1 MEDKYVVVDT
11 ISTFRIR
18 YVVPMSKLQQENTDK
33 PVDPLWALDAV
44 TCDEVKEF
52 SQKHLGYQ
60 IIDHDVVTES
70 EILKT
75 FDKDNGYLSSWTEDK
90 KLEWIHDCWDSFTG
104 SEKQERYHD
113 YIARKL
119 REER

>member
-11 ISTFRIR
+11 ISSFRIR

-33 PVDPLWALDAV
+33 PVDPEWALDAV

-60 IIDHDVVTES
+60 IVDHNVVAES

-75 FDKDNGYLSSWTEDK
+75 FDKDNDYLSSWTEDK

-104 SEKQERYHD
+104 SEQQERYHD
-113 YIARKL
+113 YVARKL